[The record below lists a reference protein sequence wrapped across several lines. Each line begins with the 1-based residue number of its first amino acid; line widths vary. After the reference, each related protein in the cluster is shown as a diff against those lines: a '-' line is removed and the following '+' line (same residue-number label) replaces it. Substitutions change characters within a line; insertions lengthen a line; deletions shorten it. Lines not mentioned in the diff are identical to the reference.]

1 MKKIVIDGKCLNSK
15 RISGIERVYIEV
27 LKRLDHLVEP
37 GQVEILVPNTYDNL
51 PVYQN
56 IKIVKYGKPI
66 KGLWR
71 QLILPYY
78 IWKHRA
84 IGFHMNN
91 TAPIIKPDVVCL
103 YDINNI
109 ANPQFFAKSKIDT
122 IFHSRYRIK
131 AAICKNAKKIIVS
144 SDFTKSE
151 LKKYFSCDLEKIET
165 VYLGWQHY
173 LNISDTD
180 CLEKYGLKKNNY
192 FFAMSNLAPTKN
204 FKWVLDEA
212 KKHPEEKFVIAGA
225 CKPEIFGDTYSP
237 ERLKAIKYLGYISDG
252 EAKALMKNSK
262 AFLYPS
268 LYEGF
273 GIPPLEALS
282 TGTTVILSDIPC
294 LKEVFG
300 EYVYYIDPHITDYDL
315 GRIID
320 NNQIKD
326 PYELLQKYSWDK
338 TASEMWG
345 IVKKIAE

>member
-27 LKRLDHLVEP
+27 LKKLDNLVEP
-37 GQVEILVPNTYDNL
+37 GQVEVLVPNTYENL
-51 PVYQN
+51 PLYKN
-56 IKIVKYGKPI
+56 IKVVKFGKPI
-66 KGLWR
+66 KVLWR
-71 QLILPYY
+71 QIILPYY
-78 IWKHRA
+78 IWSHKA
-84 IGFHMNN
+84 LGFHMNN
-91 TAPIIKPDVVCL
+91 TAPVIKPDVVCL
-103 YDINNI
+103 YDINNV

-122 IFHSRYRIK
+122 LFHSRYRIK

-151 LKKYFSCDLEKIET
+151 LEKYFACDSGKIET

-173 LNISDTD
+173 LDIVEED
-180 CLEKYGLKKNNY
+180 CLEKYNLKKNEY

-212 KKHPEEKFVIAGA
+212 KKHPEEIFVIAGS

-237 ERLKAIKYLGYISDG
+237 ERLKAINYLGYVSDG

-282 TGTTVILSDIPC
+282 TGTKAILSDIPC

-300 EYVYYIDPHITDYDL
+300 EYVYYIDPNNTDYDL
-315 GRIID
+315 RRLIEK
-320 NNQIKD
+320 QEVQS
-326 PYELLQKYSWDK
+326 PRELLEKYSWEK
-338 TASEMWG
+338 TAIEMWR
-345 IVKKIAE
+345 ILKEIAE